1 MQDHGNEIYA
11 DGWGSLIQR
20 GSLDP
25 VFIGFLYCATMSAAR
40 ICSMFLQKPV
50 TVWIVTLA
58 VLLGACSS
66 KTVQYPEDHERFRR
80 IDQAVES
87 LREAY
92 QQKDRSRFESLML
105 PLDQLDD
112 LQREAEADFELFHSI
127 ALDFKTERI
136 MIEGDDI
143 DVYVHW
149 QGIWK
154 TNPDDAGLRQRGHA
168 RLQWI
173 GTHSILLRGVQGD
186 LPFGMKTRQ
195 SFSENAAPTPNPR

>member
-1 MQDHGNEIYA
+1 
-11 DGWGSLIQR
+11 
-20 GSLDP
+20 
-25 VFIGFLYCATMSAAR
+25 MSAAR
-40 ICSMFLQKPV
+40 IRSMSLQKPV
-50 TVWIVTLA
+50 TVWIVGLA
-58 VLLGACSS
+58 VLLGACAS

-92 QQKDRSRFESLML
+92 EQKDPSRFESLML
-105 PLDQLDD
+105 PLDQLDE
-112 LQREAEADFELFHSI
+112 LQREAEADFQLFHSI

-195 SFSENAAPTPNPR
+195 SFSENAAPATNPR

>member
-1 MQDHGNEIYA
+1 MWSVWIRFM
-11 DGWGSLIQR
+11 SV
-20 GSLDP
+20 
-25 VFIGFLYCATMSAAR
+25 VFRPL
-40 ICSMFLQKPV
+40 
-50 TVWIVTLA
+50 TVWMLVLA
-58 VLLGACSS
+58 AVLGACSS
-66 KTVQYPEDHERFRR
+66 KTLQYPEDHERFRR

-87 LREAY
+87 LRTAY
-92 QQKDRSRFESLML
+92 QEKNRSKFESLLL
-105 PLDQLDD
+105 PLDQLDQ
-112 LQREAEADFELFHSI
+112 LQQEAEADFAVFHSI

-154 TNPDDAGLRQRGHA
+154 RDPEDAGLRQRGHA

-195 SFSENAAPTPNPR
+195 SFSETMAPEIKPR